1 MPTLSD
7 KFAGCLLGAVIG
19 DVAGAAVEGEFPGY
33 IRKTYRDVNAILAV
47 PSVPEPFGG
56 TWRVGRYTDDT
67 QMMLA
72 LTEWLLHDNIT
83 DGQALLRRFVKAFQ
97 PWRRYGPS
105 TARILQTFS
114 EYPEKWRT
122 TAGHFMQ
129 GGSYGNGS
137 AMRVAPVGLRFHH
150 DMKGLIETVRL
161 SSITTHTHP
170 LAIQGATLQAGAVAI
185 AVRVEGEPDRDRF
198 MFMLRT
204 MLKEVAVPPGT
215 EDVFFRKLRIMEEGF
230 AKGIRPLDISE
241 ELGTDVEVFNSVPYA
256 IYCALWHSTS
266 FEKAIHDAI
275 FAGGDTDTVACM
287 TGAISGA
294 LLGKEAIPA
303 EWLSVVKEEEYSP
316 ERVFEYAE
324 RLLDYRE
331 QRSLPPSF

>member
-7 KFAGCLLGAVIG
+7 KFAGCLLGAMIG

-33 IRKTYRDVNAILAV
+33 IRKTYKDVNAILAV
-47 PSVPEPFGG
+47 SSVPEPFGG

-72 LTEWLLHDNIT
+72 LAEWLLHDDIT
-83 DGQALLRRFVKAFQ
+83 DGQALLRRFVTTFE

-105 TARILQTFS
+105 TARILQAFS

-122 TAGHFMQ
+122 TAEHFMQ

-150 DMKGLIETVRL
+150 DMKGLIETARL

-170 LAIQGATLQAGAVAI
+170 LAIQGATLQAGAVAL
-185 AVRVEGEPDRDRF
+185 AVREEGKPEPERF
-198 MFMLRT
+198 LFMLSVI
-204 MLKEVAVPPGT
+204 LKQVVVPPGT
-215 EDVFFRKLRIMEEGF
+215 EDLFFKKLRIMEEGF
-230 AKGIRPLDISE
+230 KKGIKPLDISE
-241 ELGTDVEVFNSVPYA
+241 KLGTDVEVFNSVPYA
-256 IYCALWHSTS
+256 IYSALWNSLS
-266 FEKAIHDAI
+266 FEDAVHDAI
-275 FAGGDTDTVACM
+275 FAGGDTDTIACM
-287 TGAISGA
+287 TGAVSGA

-303 EWLSVVKEEEYSP
+303 DWCNAVKEEEYNP
-316 ERVFEYAE
+316 DRVRGYAE
-324 RLLDYRE
+324 RLL
-331 QRSLPPSF
+331 QP